1 MMPTQL
7 APVHR
12 ERELTPEGR
21 TSLGLTAAS
30 GDIDEFEDLI
40 EVHGR
45 SPNKVWHRHFIMICY
60 IRVPEPQVGLM
71 CVSLHNSVPENQL
84 FPPYHRKTA
93 SALPCIASGQW
104 EK

>member
-30 GDIDEFEDLI
+30 GDIDEFEVGKEEGSVRGPVFCCMQAKGLQDL
-40 EVHGR
+40 
-45 SPNKVWHRHFIMICY
+45 N
-60 IRVPEPQVGLM
+60 
-71 CVSLHNSVPENQL
+71 
-84 FPPYHRKTA
+84 
-93 SALPCIASGQW
+93 
-104 EK
+104 